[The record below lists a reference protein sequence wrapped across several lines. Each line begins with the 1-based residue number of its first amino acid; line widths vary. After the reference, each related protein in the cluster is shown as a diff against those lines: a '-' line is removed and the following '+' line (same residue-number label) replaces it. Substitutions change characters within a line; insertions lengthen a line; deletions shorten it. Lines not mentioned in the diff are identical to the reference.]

1 MNTSVA
7 GRYYLTVIGQM
18 GPRASKITQATST
31 GPHALVKG
39 HRTSFTVTFTVLEML
54 GRLLGR
60 EDIGALNSVLDPQ
73 AAVAMGQEE
82 VSRVGVGARLL
93 F

>member
-1 MNTSVA
+1 M
-7 GRYYLTVIGQM
+7 
-18 GPRASKITQATST
+18 
-31 GPHALVKG
+31 
-39 HRTSFTVTFTVLEML
+39 LEVL

-60 EDIGALNSVLDPQ
+60 EDIGALSSVLDPQ
-73 AAVAMGQEE
+73 AAVATGQEE